1 MMRCNRTK
9 IIGAVGVSVV
19 ALVLTLVNP
28 EAFSRQSRGIA
39 QQGAVPSTKQLGE
52 VSGVKPLPKPAGE
65 TGGDADP
72 ESFALIELFTS
83 QGCSSCPS
91 ADQNLARIAANTQ
104 GKNVYTLSYH
114 VDYWNYLGW
123 KDPYSSSAHSNRQR
137 QYARQFD
144 SNSIYTPQMVVN
156 GRAEFVG
163 SKVAVSDRAVAS
175 ALELK
180 AKATVRVKAAAE
192 NNRVTASWQAS
203 GLNRSD
209 LVNIALVQ
217 NRATQKVKRGENA
230 RRRLSHVNV
239 VRQLKSMQAA
249 KSGSVE
255 FDTPAGF
262 EAGGYHVVVFVQ
274 SSRNVRAAA
283 RGSIAAASKSKPM
296 GFGRTESSKVKSDS
310 MGSTDAQ
317 MAVTAFKPTLADTQ
331 ADLVGAEQFLRILD
345 GNESAFDTSL
355 KKISESWDVSYVPM
369 LLEVSRFMSV
379 SRRAKVIVLLES
391 KTGKRFGSDSAKWM
405 KWSWKQEYDQH
416 PGYAKFKSALYGAI
430 DSRFEEYFVKTKDAK
445 IRLDEIRWGGVR
457 RDGIP
462 PLKNP
467 KMISAEG
474 ATYLADSDVVFGI
487 ELNGEARAYPKRILA
502 WHEMFKD
509 TIGGE
514 SVCGVY

>member
-1 MMRCNRTK
+1 
-9 IIGAVGVSVV
+9 
-19 ALVLTLVNP
+19 
-28 EAFSRQSRGIA
+28 
-39 QQGAVPSTKQLGE
+39 
-52 VSGVKPLPKPAGE
+52 
-65 TGGDADP
+65 
-72 ESFALIELFTS
+72 
-83 QGCSSCPS
+83 
-91 ADQNLARIAANTQ
+91 
-104 GKNVYTLSYH
+104 
-114 VDYWNYLGW
+114 
-123 KDPYSSSAHSNRQR
+123 
-137 QYARQFD
+137 
-144 SNSIYTPQMVVN
+144 
-156 GRAEFVG
+156 
-163 SKVAVSDRAVAS
+163 
-175 ALELK
+175 
-180 AKATVRVKAAAE
+180 
-192 NNRVTASWQAS
+192 
-203 GLNRSD
+203 
-209 LVNIALVQ
+209 
-217 NRATQKVKRGENA
+217 
-230 RRRLSHVNV
+230 
-239 VRQLKSMQAA
+239 MQAA

-369 LLEVSRFMSV
+369 LLEVSRFLSV